1 MIRSLYSAATGMR
14 AQQFN
19 VDVVSNNLA
28 NVNTSGFKRQKAEFE
43 DLFYEHLK
51 IPGAPS
57 NQSAEHPTGISVGMG
72 VRTGGTSR
80 SHAQGNARNTENPL
94 DLMIKGEGFFKIL
107 QPNGTT
113 AYSRDGSFEI
123 DGEGNVVTS
132 NGHYLQPQ
140 VQVPEEAVSI
150 DVRADG
156 TISAQLPGE
165 TSAQEVG
172 QIELARFMNPA
183 GLRSEGSNLY
193 KETSASG
200 APQVTVPGQE
210 GAGEIQQGFLEKSNV
225 DVIRSLTD
233 LISMQ
238 RAYEFNH
245 RAIRTS
251 DRMLRRA
258 TTLLQ

>member
-1 MIRSLYSAATGMR
+1 MIRSLFSAATGMR

-19 VDVVSNNLA
+19 VDVVSNNLS
-28 NVNTSGFKRQKAEFE
+28 NVNTNGFKRSKGEFE
-43 DLFYEHLK
+43 DLFYEHMK
-51 IPGAPS
+51 DPGSPS
-57 NQSAEHPTGISVGMG
+57 NQASEHPTGISVGMG

-80 SHAQGNARNTENPL
+80 SHAQGNARNTENAL
-94 DLMIKGEGFFKIL
+94 DLMVKGDGMFQVL
-107 QPNGTT
+107 QPDGTT
-113 AYSRDGSFEI
+113 AYTRDGSFEL
-123 DGEGNVVTS
+123 DGEGNIVTS
-132 NGHYLQPQ
+132 SGHYLQPQ
-140 VQVPEEAVSI
+140 IQVPEEATDI

-156 TISAQLPGE
+156 TVSAQMPGQTE
-165 TSAQEVG
+165 AEEVG
-172 QIELARFMNPA
+172 QIELARFTNPS
-183 GLRSEGSNLY
+183 GLRAEGSNLF

-200 APQVTVPGQE
+200 SPQVTTPGQD

-245 RAIRTS
+245 RTIRTS
-251 DRMLRRA
+251 DQMLQRA

>member
-1 MIRSLYSAATGMR
+1 MIRSLFSAATGMR

-19 VDVVSNNLA
+19 VDVVSNNLS
-28 NVNTSGFKRQKAEFE
+28 NVNTNGFKRSKGEFE
-43 DLFYEHLK
+43 DLFYEHMK
-51 IPGAPS
+51 DPGSPS
-57 NQSAEHPTGISVGMG
+57 NQASEHPTGISVGMG

-80 SHAQGNARNTENPL
+80 SHAQGNARNTENAL
-94 DLMIKGEGFFKIL
+94 DLMVKGDGMFQVL
-107 QPNGTT
+107 QPDGTT
-113 AYSRDGSFEI
+113 AYTRDGSFEL
-123 DGEGNVVTS
+123 DGEGNIVTS
-132 NGHYLQPQ
+132 SGHYLQPQ
-140 VQVPEEAVSI
+140 IQVPEEATDI

-156 TISAQLPGE
+156 TVSAQMPGQTE
-165 TSAQEVG
+165 AEEVG
-172 QIELARFMNPA
+172 QIELARFTNPS
-183 GLRSEGSNLY
+183 GLRAEGSNLF

-200 APQVTVPGQE
+200 SPQVTIPGQD

-245 RAIRTS
+245 RTIRTS
-251 DRMLRRA
+251 DQMLQRA

>member
-1 MIRSLYSAATGMR
+1 MIRSLFSAATGMR

-19 VDVVSNNLA
+19 VDVVSNNLS
-28 NVNTSGFKRQKAEFE
+28 NVNTNGFKRSKGEFE
-43 DLFYEHLK
+43 DLFYEHMK
-51 IPGAPS
+51 VPGSPS
-57 NQSAEHPTGISVGMG
+57 NQASEHPTGISVGMG

-80 SHAQGNARNTENPL
+80 SHAQGNARNTENSL
-94 DLMIKGEGFFKIL
+94 DWMVKGDGMFQVL
-107 QPNGTT
+107 QPDGTT
-113 AYSRDGSFEI
+113 AYTRDGSFEM
-123 DGEGNVVTS
+123 DGEGNIVTS
-132 NGHYLQPQ
+132 SGHYLQPQ
-140 VQVPEEAVSI
+140 IQIPEEATDI

-156 TISAQLPGE
+156 TISAQMPGE
-165 TSAQEVG
+165 TDAQEVG
-172 QIELARFMNPA
+172 QIELARFVNPS
-183 GLRSEGSNLY
+183 GLRAAGSNLF

-200 APQVTVPGQE
+200 PPQVTVPGQD

-245 RAIRTS
+245 RTIRTS
-251 DRMLRRA
+251 DRMLQRA